1 MQRGT
6 ARAAGGTIN
15 RLKPGPATVFSRSKN
30 DDISGPIL
38 LYALLRGEIYVLRD
52 TQYAPFPTILS
63 PFAFA
68 ERRPRMRL
76 GSHSADSRGA
86 SRASRA
92 QKLKTVTLGNEPVG
106 GNP

>member
-1 MQRGT
+1 MQRCT
-6 ARAAGGTIN
+6 ARAAGGTMN

-52 TQYAPFPTILS
+52 SQYAPFPTTLS
-63 PFAFA
+63 PCPFAG
-68 ERRPRMRL
+68 RRPRMRL
-76 GSHSADSRGA
+76 GSHSAHAQGA
-86 SRASRA
+86 PCAPRA

-106 GNP
+106 

>member
-1 MQRGT
+1 MHRCT

-30 DDISGPIL
+30 DDISGPFL

-52 TQYAPFPTILS
+52 PQYAPFPTILS
-63 PFAFA
+63 SFAFA
-68 ERRPRMRL
+68 GRRPALRP
-76 GSHSADSRGA
+76 GSHSAVLGA
-86 SRASRA
+86 ALDGLRA
-92 QKLKTVTLGNEPVG
+92 QKLKTVTLDDEPLR